1 MAYLAVVA
9 SHTINGVAAIH
20 SEIIKDTIFR
30 EFHELWPEK
39 FQNKTNGVTPRR
51 WLAMCNPPL
60 RALIT
65 ETLGSDAWITDLDML
80 QVHPDCDDL
89 QHLLLLVCIPHRS
102 QPPAGL
108 LNVSSIASAVS
119 TLCPGC

>member
-30 EFHELWPEK
+30 EFHDLWPEK

-65 ETLGSDAWITDLDML
+65 ETLGSDAWITNLDML
-80 QVHPDCDDL
+80 QVQAEHCDSITDANWL
-89 QHLLLLVCIPHRS
+89 VPCGQTLIAHLAYRVGWPRRA
-102 QPPAGL
+102 PF
-108 LNVSSIASAVS
+108 
-119 TLCPGC
+119 